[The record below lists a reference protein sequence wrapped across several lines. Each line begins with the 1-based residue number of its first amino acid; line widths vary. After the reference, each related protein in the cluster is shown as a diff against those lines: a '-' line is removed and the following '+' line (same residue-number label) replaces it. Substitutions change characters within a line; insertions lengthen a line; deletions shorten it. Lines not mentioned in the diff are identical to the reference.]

1 MKVISVILYSL
12 EDTYAKVLLSF
23 YSISPYIYL
32 LFRGIFVNILALL
45 FSLVFIFVE
54 LPDENGIKSCVYSR
68 FWKVYENKLNIL
80 SYIIMLLIHYLQ
92 NLNILLIIDKF
103 SPIHYAVASILR
115 NIFSLIFSINTTNIA
130 LNEFIIKIV
139 IYFILF
145 LVGLIYVEFVVLN
158 FCGLQKNTKLFL
170 EKQAKDDIVQI
181 MSNNIDNESN
191 PENEMLIVEDYS
203 IDKIKE
209 QDICSSKSNEI
220 Y

>member
-1 MKVISVILYSL
+1 M
-12 EDTYAKVLLSF
+12 F
-23 YSISPYIYL
+23 
-32 LFRGIFVNILALL
+32 
-45 FSLVFIFVE
+45 FIQYF
-54 LPDENGIKSCVYSR
+54 
-68 FWKVYENKLNIL
+68 
-80 SYIIMLLIHYLQ
+80 Q
-92 NLNILLIIDKF
+92 NLNILFIIDKF
-103 SPIHYAVASILR
+103 SPIHFAVASIIE
-115 NIFSLIFSINTTNIA
+115 NICSLLFSIKSGFV

-203 IDKIKE
+203 TDEKKE
-209 QDICSSKSNEI
+209 PDIYGSTNTEI

>member
-1 MKVISVILYSL
+1 
-12 EDTYAKVLLSF
+12 
-23 YSISPYIYL
+23 
-32 LFRGIFVNILALL
+32 
-45 FSLVFIFVE
+45 
-54 LPDENGIKSCVYSR
+54 
-68 FWKVYENKLNIL
+68 
-80 SYIIMLLIHYLQ
+80 MLLIHYLQ
-92 NLNILLIIDKF
+92 NLNILFIIDKF
-103 SPIHYAVASILR
+103 SPIHYAVVSILR
-115 NIFSLIFSINTTNIA
+115 NICSLLFSIKSGFV

-158 FCGLQKNTKLFL
+158 FCGFQKNTKLFL

-203 IDKIKE
+203 TDEKKE
-209 QDICSSKSNEI
+209 PDIYGSTNTEI